1 MNKKKS
7 KTTKKKAWLLGLGLD
22 NKDGHTRITSGQN
35 FRLIG
40 GSEETHNVMQE
51 KAVKLNEQLK
61 RRGKTLDSVT
71 VKNSTRLPT
80 RSACLFWMRNSCASG
95 TKFCGF
101 LPLLL
106 LASSFLQY
114 VFRRL
119 LGRIFNSLR
128 YFATVRRAMGMPCSL
143 RMATIS

>member
-71 VKNSTRLPT
+71 REEFHEIADEV
-80 RSACLFWMRNSCASG
+80 
-95 TKFCGF
+95 
-101 LPLLL
+101 
-106 LASSFLQY
+106 
-114 VFRRL
+114 
-119 LGRIFNSLR
+119 
-128 YFATVRRAMGMPCSL
+128 GMPVLDAQQL
-143 RMATIS
+143 RERN